1 MMSRHSSLCCFVAA
15 ATAAC
20 AVSVPVRAQKS
31 LEYNVKAALLVK
43 FVRFIEWP
51 ERAFDDPQSPVE
63 ICVLAPSPFAEALA
77 GALQDE
83 TVGTRELTARDVKSA
98 SEGADCHL
106 LFVPAGSE
114 WRAAALIRSPG
125 SHTVTV
131 GESRRFEQMGGAVS
145 FVLDGGRV
153 RFNVNLRPVEERGV
167 RISARML
174 QLANRVDRATPEK

>member
-1 MMSRHSSLCCFVAA
+1 MSRHPLLRRLLAA
-15 ATAAC
+15 ATATC
-20 AVSVPVRAQKS
+20 AVTIPVRAQSS

-51 ERAFDDPQSPVE
+51 ERAFADPQSPVE
-63 ICVLAPSPFAEALA
+63 VCVLAPNPFAEALA
-77 GALQDE
+77 AALQGE
-83 TVGTRELTARDVKSA
+83 MVGTRALTARDVKSA
-98 SEGADCHL
+98 SAGADCHL
-106 LFVPAGSE
+106 LFVPAGAES
-114 WRAAALIRSPG
+114 RAAALIRSPG

-145 FVLDGGRV
+145 FVLEGGRV

-174 QLANRVDRATPEK
+174 QLASRVDRATPEK